1 MRQRTARDLS
11 SVDRGQKS
19 GPHLIVPQ
27 LDDSLVKRPTVYERR
42 SPEGVPTGDRAVSD
56 RLEEKSVSRLTVCR
70 SRSAPGSNSKAGQ
83 HESRGLRQPGGLS
96 PGVRHLFAGRKVK
109 PETKVGP
116 RFEAPTGEE
125 STYIRGRSTKQ
136 APLVA
141 LSSGARWK
149 G

>member
-1 MRQRTARDLS
+1 VRQRTARDLS

-27 LDDSLVKRPTVYERR
+27 LDDSLVKRPPVYERR

-83 HESRGLRQPGGLS
+83 HESRGLRQPWG
-96 PGVRHLFAGRKVK
+96 
-109 PETKVGP
+109 PES
-116 RFEAPTGEE
+116 RCEAFICRTQ
-125 STYIRGRSTKQ
+125 SQ
-136 APLVA
+136 ARNEGWTAV
-141 LSSGARWK
+141 
-149 G
+149 